1 MTSIIFDSMGRLKPR
16 HTVIM
21 NRTFDVVDDFILL
34 LVVLKYVF
42 ALVNVFIFADTAD
55 DGATDSNVEVDDDD
69 GSIVRA
75 FSSMINSILFP
86 MIVTLKSK
94 RETSRQFRV
103 V

>member
-1 MTSIIFDSMGRLKPR
+1 
-16 HTVIM
+16 M

-42 ALVNVFIFADTAD
+42 ALVNVFLFADTDA
-55 DGATDSNVEVDDDD
+55 DGATDSDVEVDDDD